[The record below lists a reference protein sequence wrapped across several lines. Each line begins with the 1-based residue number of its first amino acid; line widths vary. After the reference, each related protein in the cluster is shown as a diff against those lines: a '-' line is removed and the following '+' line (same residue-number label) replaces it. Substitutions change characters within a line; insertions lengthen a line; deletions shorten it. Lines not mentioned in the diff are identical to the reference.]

1 MIEHGNI
8 RIRKKIKMRELFNTL
23 EEIAKEFGE
32 DYKIA
37 YGSVDA
43 EGYFI
48 GPRKL
53 KTEGTDV
60 ILGLN
65 KLSSLRVHL
74 GTRVGIIICR
84 NMKGKIT
91 LLVIRKN
98 NTIPDED
105 IDKIVEKIIEFTGG
119 KFHASVR
126 C

>member
-1 MIEHGNI
+1 
-8 RIRKKIKMRELFNTL
+8 MREIF
-23 EEIAKEFGE
+23 EAFEGIAKEMGE

-91 LLVIRKN
+91 LFVIRKSN
-98 NTIPDED
+98 IIPEEELN
-105 IDKIVEKIIEFTGG
+105 KIVDKLVEFTGG
-119 KFHASVR
+119 SFHASVR
-126 C
+126 CESI

>member
-8 RIRKKIKMRELFNTL
+8 RIRKKIQMRDLFDTL
-23 EEIAKEFGE
+23 EEISKEFGE

-53 KTEGTDV
+53 QTEGTDV

-98 NTIPDED
+98 NTVSEED
-105 IDKIVEKIIEFTGG
+105 MDKIVEKIIEFTGG

-126 C
+126 H